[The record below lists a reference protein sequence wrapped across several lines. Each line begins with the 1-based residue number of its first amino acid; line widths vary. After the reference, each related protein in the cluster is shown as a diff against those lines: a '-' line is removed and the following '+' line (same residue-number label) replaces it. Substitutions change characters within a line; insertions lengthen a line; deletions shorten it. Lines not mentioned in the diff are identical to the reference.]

1 MNRKEKTA
9 RLVRRMK
16 NSDERYQ
23 VEAVD
28 TDYHR
33 RAISCQ
39 NACPVH
45 TSAQGYV
52 NAISRREYKEGFII
66 ARQPNPFTS
75 TCGRVCAAPC
85 EDACRRNNID
95 HPVTIR
101 ALKRF
106 VTERYGV
113 EHSGRLPHAQDSV
126 EGEGVEFLAEDAP
139 GNSNTVESL
148 AALLKATSKRKPT
161 RRKARVAVI
170 GAGPAGLTAANN
182 LAIYGYEVTVFEA
195 APVPGG
201 MLVLGIP
208 EYRLPRNLV
217 RFEIEEILK
226 QGVELKLN
234 VRLGKDFTI
243 SSLKDDGYEAI
254 FIAIGAYVDRD
265 PGAEGADLD
274 GVIYSLDF
282 LREANLGNGAK
293 VGNRVLVI
301 GGGGTAVDA
310 ARTMLRLD
318 EGFLEKD
325 GVAALDAARDVLRL
339 GTREVHMLY
348 RGSRAEMRA
357 PDEEVQDAVDEGV
370 FLHTSRAP
378 VKIHGQDGKVTGL
391 ETIRMESIY
400 DEAGKRTLNFV
411 PNSEEI
417 IEGDTIIVATGQ
429 GSDLSCINP
438 KDGLEVSTWG
448 TILVDPDSL
457 ATTAPGIFAGGDVA
471 FGPRIIIESV
481 KDGHQAARSI
491 DDYLQKSPASI
502 IHRTSLQETPAR
514 EWFVEGGL
522 EIAKER
528 VSLLPLEQRTGISE
542 VEQDYD
548 EETAVE
554 QADRCLRCHIQ
565 TVFDADLCILCGG
578 CVDVCPQNCY
588 KMVRLDKIQGNSRL
602 EAIVETRYGI
612 SLDSFRKGGQ
622 VLDQGT
628 AMIKDETRCIRCG
641 LCAKRCP
648 TGAITMEAFQFEE
661 ELVYEENAGKSLG
674 EGADSR

>member
-1 MNRKEKTA
+1 MKVNVLDKTGKVSGEVELPPQFNESI
-9 RLVRRMK
+9 RPDLI
-16 NSDERYQ
+16 ER
-23 VEAVD
+23 
-28 TDYHR
+28 
-33 RAISCQ
+33 
-39 NACPVH
+39 
-45 TSAQGYV
+45 
-52 NAISRREYKEGFII
+52 
-66 ARQPNPFTS
+66 
-75 TCGRVCAAPC
+75 
-85 EDACRRNNID
+85 
-95 HPVTIR
+95 
-101 ALKRF
+101 
-106 VTERYGV
+106 
-113 EHSGRLPHAQDSV
+113 
-126 EGEGVEFLAEDAP
+126 
-139 GNSNTVESL
+139 
-148 AALLKATSKRKPT
+148 
-161 RRKARVAVI
+161 AVI
-170 GAGPAGLTAANN
+170 
-182 LAIYGYEVTVFEA
+182 AIQSHK
-195 APVPGG
+195 
-201 MLVLGIP
+201 
-208 EYRLPRNLV
+208 RQR
-217 RFEIEEILK
+217 
-226 QGVELKLN
+226 
-234 VRLGKDFTI
+234 
-243 SSLKDDGYEAI
+243 
-254 FIAIGAYVDRD
+254 
-265 PGAEGADLD
+265 EGA
-274 GVIYSLDF
+274 
-282 LREANLGNGAK
+282 
-293 VGNRVLVI
+293 
-301 GGGGTAVDA
+301 
-310 ARTMLRLD
+310 
-318 EGFLEKD
+318 
-325 GVAALDAARDVLRL
+325 
-339 GTREVHMLY
+339 
-348 RGSRAEMRA
+348 
-357 PDEEVQDAVDEGV
+357 
-370 FLHTSRAP
+370 
-378 VKIHGQDGKVTGL
+378 
-391 ETIRMESIY
+391 Y

-429 GSDLSCINP
+429 GSDLSFINP

-528 VSLLPLEQRTGISE
+528 ASLLPLEQRTGVSE

-588 KMVRLDKIQGNSRL
+588 KMVRLDKIQGNPRL

>member
-1 MNRKEKTA
+1 
-9 RLVRRMK
+9 
-16 NSDERYQ
+16 
-23 VEAVD
+23 
-28 TDYHR
+28 
-33 RAISCQ
+33 
-39 NACPVH
+39 
-45 TSAQGYV
+45 
-52 NAISRREYKEGFII
+52 
-66 ARQPNPFTS
+66 
-75 TCGRVCAAPC
+75 VCAAPC

-378 VKIHGQDGKVTGL
+378 VKIHGQNGKVTGL

-429 GSDLSCINP
+429 GSDLSFINP

-491 DDYLQKSPASI
+491 DDYLQK
-502 IHRTSLQETPAR
+502 
-514 EWFVEGGL
+514 
-522 EIAKER
+522 
-528 VSLLPLEQRTGISE
+528 
-542 VEQDYD
+542 
-548 EETAVE
+548 
-554 QADRCLRCHIQ
+554 
-565 TVFDADLCILCGG
+565 
-578 CVDVCPQNCY
+578 
-588 KMVRLDKIQGNSRL
+588 
-602 EAIVETRYGI
+602 
-612 SLDSFRKGGQ
+612 
-622 VLDQGT
+622 
-628 AMIKDETRCIRCG
+628 
-641 LCAKRCP
+641 
-648 TGAITMEAFQFEE
+648 
-661 ELVYEENAGKSLG
+661 
-674 EGADSR
+674 

>member
-1 MNRKEKTA
+1 
-9 RLVRRMK
+9 
-16 NSDERYQ
+16 
-23 VEAVD
+23 
-28 TDYHR
+28 
-33 RAISCQ
+33 
-39 NACPVH
+39 
-45 TSAQGYV
+45 
-52 NAISRREYKEGFII
+52 
-66 ARQPNPFTS
+66 
-75 TCGRVCAAPC
+75 VCAAPC

-429 GSDLSCINP
+429 GSDLSFINP

-528 VSLLPLEQRTGISE
+528 ASLLPLQQRTGISE